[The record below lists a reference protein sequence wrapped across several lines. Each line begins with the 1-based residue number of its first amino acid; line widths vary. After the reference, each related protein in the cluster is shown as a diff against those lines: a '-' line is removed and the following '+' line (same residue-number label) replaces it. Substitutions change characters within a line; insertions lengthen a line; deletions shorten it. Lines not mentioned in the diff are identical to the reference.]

1 MEQCRFWTGR
11 LKCSTDF
18 ENCLQWLH
26 VKNEL
31 FQIYEGFFV
40 LCYLEVCQL
49 PSFCFIKSVAS
60 RLDAEFVK
68 TTIEMEK
75 ICGMLNW
82 KYLFLTD
89 QTRFCLDT
97 DKWCGFEAEVEI
109 ISGLRPEHVSAETKF
124 QGFLRHGILGE
135 VCYRHFGFWEWRCEH
150 GRRRGDWEG
159 WTCSSVSRRAAVE
172 SFESCESYESCD
184 CYDSF
189 EIYQAVNALKALNA
203 LQAMKVL

>member
-1 MEQCRFWTGR
+1 M
-11 LKCSTDF
+11 
-18 ENCLQWLH
+18 
-26 VKNEL
+26 KNEL
-31 FQIYEGFFV
+31 FQLYEGFFV

-135 VCYRHFGFWEWRCEH
+135 VCYSTDISASGN
-150 GRRRGDWEG
+150 GDVNMVGEEG
-159 WTCSSVSRRAAVE
+159 TEKGEPVQVSRE
-172 SFESCESYESCD
+172 EL
-184 CYDSF
+184 
-189 EIYQAVNALKALNA
+189 QLKALKAVK
-203 LQAMKVL
+203 AMKVVNAMIAMKFIKL